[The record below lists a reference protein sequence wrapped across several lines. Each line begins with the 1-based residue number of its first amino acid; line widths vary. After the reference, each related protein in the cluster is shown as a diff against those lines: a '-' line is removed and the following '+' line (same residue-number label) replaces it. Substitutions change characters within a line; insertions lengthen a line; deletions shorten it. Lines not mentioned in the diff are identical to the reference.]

1 MKEQSGGKNKIWLA
15 HRRGSSTLEI
25 LIAFA
30 VLMLSLT
37 AMVSISFGNQ
47 SMSLDTETNNEA
59 LYMAKGA
66 LEEAR
71 ALSRLSFASVLTAT
85 VSDSIYTKT
94 LEVSDLTPCR
104 KEVTSRV
111 SWLVSAL
118 RPQNIELTTGL
129 TSPAEIA
136 AFGGDCITEPP
147 PSDWDNPQ
155 VFADDTINPGKTTDI
170 DVLGKIAYLGS
181 NASPYFYIADTTG
194 AVQGQSGGLFVTF
207 ANGFDLD
214 AEPNS
219 LDAIKSGAKTYVFAA
234 VADAVNQ
241 LRVIDVTDITNPVL
255 AASRTLSS
263 CVTGSYPEG
272 WRLKV
277 YGDRLYFATR
287 ETAGPEFHI
296 FNISDP
302 ENPTELGTGACL
314 GTELNTTVNDIAVQ
328 DRMIAGTLMRFA
340 YAATTGDNREISVF
354 DVTDPLN
361 TGSAT
366 EVVAARQD
374 LGGSQ
379 NGASIFLVSNKL
391 YFGRE
396 SASGPDLYVYD
407 ATDPTAGLSLIASWD
422 AGADISDLFV
432 AGPYAF
438 VATSKPSNEFQVLN
452 VSDLS
457 SIYLIIEYNF
467 TNKVDRIDY
476 ETDFV
481 YTNGLSTPNFQILYS
496 P

>member
-1 MKEQSGGKNKIWLA
+1 MNKNPGSL
-15 HRRGSSTLEI
+15 HRNFRAGSSTLEI

-59 LYMAKGA
+59 LYMAKGS

-71 ALSRLSFASVLTAT
+71 ALSRHSFASVLAATANE
-85 VSDSIYTKT
+85 SIYTKE

-104 KEVTSRV
+104 KEVTSRI

-118 RPQNIELTTGL
+118 RPQTIELTPGL
-129 TSPAEIA
+129 TSAAEIA
-136 AFGGDCITEPP
+136 ALGGDCITEPP

-155 VFADDTINPGKTTDI
+155 IFADDTINPGKTVDI
-170 DVLGKIAYLGS
+170 DVLDKIAYLGAD
-181 NASPYFYIADTTG
+181 ASPYFYIADTTG

-214 AEPNS
+214 AKPNS
-219 LDAIKSGAKTYVFAA
+219 LDAIKSGTKTYVFAA
-234 VADAVNQ
+234 VDDTVDQ
-241 LRVIDVTDITNPVL
+241 LRVVDVTDINNPVL
-255 AASRTLSS
+255 AATRTLSS

-287 ETAGPEFHI
+287 ETAGPEFHV

-302 ENPTELGTGACL
+302 ENPAELGTGACL

-328 DRMIAGTLMRFA
+328 DRMIASSLMRFA
-340 YAATTGDNREISVF
+340 YTATTGNSREITVF
-354 DVTDPLN
+354 DVTDSLN
-361 TGSAT
+361 VGSTT
-366 EVVAARQD
+366 EVVTARQD
-374 LGGSQ
+374 LSGSQ
-379 NGASIFLVSNKL
+379 DGQSIFLVSNKL

-407 ATDPTAGLSLIASWD
+407 VTDPTAGVSLIASWD
-422 AGADISDLFV
+422 ASADVLDLFV

-438 VATSKPSNEFQVLN
+438 VATAKPSDEFEVLN

-457 SIYLIIEYNF
+457 NISLVVEYNF

-481 YTNGLSTPNFQILYS
+481 YTNGLSTPNFQILHS